1 METDKRFY
9 EILVT
14 PTQIKQRVQEEADI
28 RFGDTIE
35 RLFVTL
41 RNRHTHQ
48 CGSYECYCEYC
59 QFIRDDYVNA
69 KLKLHRL
76 KILFRRADDI
86 WDYNPRMDS
95 LNLTQKLNSDVL
107 DQKERV
113 KKLKQYKNSLKEN
126 VI

>member
-1 METDKRFY
+1 
-9 EILVT
+9 VT
-14 PTQIKQRVQEEADI
+14 LTQIKQLVQKEADI

-59 QFIRDDYVNA
+59 KFIRTDYVKA
-69 KLKLHRL
+69 KLQLHKL
-76 KILFRRADDI
+76 KILSRRADEN
-86 WDYNPRMDS
+86 WDYNPRVGPLS
-95 LNLTQKLNSDVL
+95 LIQKIDGDVL
-107 DQKERV
+107 NQRENV
-113 KKLKQYKNSLKEN
+113 KRLKQYKNSLKEN